1 MLELFGVRIFP
12 ATRDFN
18 KNMPKCICLDNFLS
32 SSMEQEVSGCIFFWE
47 SPCGNCNEKTC
58 FEVLAFLYF
67 IILKCWNTNLKHKS
81 SLPYVGSTDFF
92 FLNIL
97 STSKGKKYQNFPLK
111 YKMSMWPHSHCET
124 VSVESSSNFQ
134 NSLKTFFLVTLTPQH
149 FSEQRSTYLLHH
161 TVEPPLFLL

>member
-1 MLELFGVRIFP
+1 MYLFRQFSFFIYGAGSFRMYIFLGKSMWKLQWKDLLWSTGIFIFYHTEMLKYQSETQVFTSICW
-12 ATRDFN
+12 FN
-18 KNMPKCICLDNFLS
+18 
-32 SSMEQEVSGCIFFWE
+32 W
-47 SPCGNCNEKTC
+47 
-58 FEVLAFLYF
+58 
-67 IILKCWNTNLKHKS
+67 
-81 SLPYVGSTDFF
+81 FF
-92 FLNIL
+92 FLNIS